1 MAGNTGESPDD
12 VDEEEIERLTLGEP
26 VFDRDGNRLGTIRGF
41 DTAGFYATMRE
52 GYEAMSIEHAR
63 SGGEFGEAELMWRC
77 MECGEMGRIEDGL
90 PDECPN
96 CREPRESLMYW
107 TED

>member
-1 MAGNTGESPDD
+1 MAGNTGETPDD
-12 VDEEEIERLTLGEP
+12 MNEEEIERLTLGEP

-63 SGGEFGEAELMWRC
+63 SGGEFG
-77 MECGEMGRIEDGL
+77 D
-90 PDECPN
+90 
-96 CREPRESLMYW
+96 SS
-107 TED
+107 